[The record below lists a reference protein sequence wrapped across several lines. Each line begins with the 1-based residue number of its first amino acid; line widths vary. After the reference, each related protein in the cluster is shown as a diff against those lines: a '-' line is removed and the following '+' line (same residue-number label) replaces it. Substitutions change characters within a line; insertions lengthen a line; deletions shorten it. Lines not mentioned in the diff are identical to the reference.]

1 MHNTIPYLTGVQ
13 ALTAAY
19 DAFIVDLWGVV
30 YEEDRLCY
38 GVFNT
43 LSQLKEQGKEVVFLS
58 NTPRRN
64 AAAAKKLE
72 RMGVKRHLYTGL
84 LTAGEVMYHEMLSRT
99 DPFFAKLG
107 KKCFHLGPDEY
118 WADYATLDYK
128 RVETIDDAN
137 FIFATGTFGSQDSMD
152 KYDPFFRIWLS
163 RRLPLICACPD
174 PFIMQN
180 GRILVGAG
188 ALAAQYQKVGGNIFW
203 KGKPDAGVFN
213 YCLEGLKTQDKSRV
227 AVIGDSMA
235 TDIVGA
241 NYAGLDA
248 IFVAGGVHAKD
259 LGIRRGEEPSGARL
273 TTLLHQYDCAVKA
286 VLPAFIW

>member
-1 MHNTIPYLTGVQ
+1 MHNTIPYLTGVR

-43 LSQLKEQGKEVVFLS
+43 LAQLKEQGKEVVFLS

-64 AAAAKKLE
+64 AAAVKKLE

-84 LTAGEVMYHEMLSRT
+84 LTAGEVMYHEMLART
-99 DPFFAKLG
+99 DSFFAKLG

-203 KGKPDAGVFN
+203 KGKPDTSVFN
-213 YCLEGLKTQDKSRV
+213 YCLEGLKTRDKSRV

-235 TDIVGA
+235 TDIAGA
-241 NYAGLDA
+241 NYAGLDS

-273 TTLLHQYDCAVKA
+273 TTLLHQYDCSVTA